1 VQVIKR
7 IIFRHLD
14 PPPNRRIGLEKG
26 DLELQEELIG
36 SSPRPSDG
44 DLSDHGGQPEPI
56 LAKCLLAGNII
67 FMRGAESPASR
78 TVSVELL

>member
-1 VQVIKR
+1 MV
-7 IIFRHLD
+7 FRHLD

-26 DLELQEELIG
+26 DLELQDELIK

-56 LAKCLLAGNII
+56 LAKGLLAGRHRFHARHGIAG
-67 FMRGAESPASR
+67 FERGFP
-78 TVSVELL
+78 